1 MVLGASIS
9 DPEKTC
15 SCRWGGN
22 NMTLQD
28 YLEALR
34 RQWIVIVALTVIG
47 AGAAFGYA
55 RTLPPEYSS
64 TAAVMVIPQRG
75 DSTNELV
82 QGSSYVQS
90 LVQTY
95 AVLASSPL
103 VLTPVIDEL
112 DLDETA
118 TQLAKR
124 VSVVNTLNTVVIEIS
139 VTDEDPERAQETAA
153 AITDSLISAVAEV
166 SPSDAENNPAVRLE
180 TIAPA
185 RMPQAPIGPNT
196 RLYAMIGA
204 AIGLALSV
212 AYALFRRAL
221 GTRVSER
228 ADISAVTDAPV
239 LGEIVAWRRN
249 YTILSTMLRSR
260 DSRSAESFR
269 ALAANLK
276 YVAVDRDLQVVMM
289 TSSAP
294 HEGKSSVSIG
304 LAAALAE
311 SGHGVVV
318 IDADLRRSSVA
329 TQLQLEGAVGVTSIL
344 VGDAT
349 FDEAVQHSESMNFDI
364 IAGGSP
370 APNPGQLITSHRLRD
385 IVEEARSRYEYVIVD
400 SAPALVVSDAL
411 RLADLADGVL
421 VVARSG
427 RTRRKQIAAVLA
439 TLKSTHKDVVGIV
452 LNAVKRNERGPY
464 YVPETRSQRWSRAVK
479 QQAGP
484 RPAGKTG
491 TSAAEEE

>member
-1 MVLGASIS
+1 
-9 DPEKTC
+9 
-15 SCRWGGN
+15 
-22 NMTLQD
+22 MTLQD
-28 YLEALR
+28 YLETLR
-34 RQWIVIVALTVIG
+34 RHWLVIVGLAVIG
-47 AGAAFGYA
+47 AAAAFGYA

-64 TAAVMVIPQRG
+64 TAAVMVVPQHG
-75 DSTNELV
+75 DNTNELV

-103 VLTPVIDEL
+103 VLTPVIE
-112 DLDETA
+112 DLGLEETA

-124 VSVVNTLNTVVIEIS
+124 VTVVNTLNTVVIEIS
-139 VTDEDPERAQETAA
+139 VTDEEAEQAQRIAA
-153 AITDSLISAVAEV
+153 AITDSLIDAVPKV
-166 SPSDAENNPAVRLE
+166 SPSDAENEPAVRLQ

-196 RLYAMIGA
+196 RLYTLIGA
-204 AIGLALSV
+204 ALGLALGI
-212 AYALFRRAL
+212 AYALFRRVL
-221 GTRVSER
+221 GTRIVER
-228 ADISAVTDAPV
+228 GDIAAVTDAPV
-239 LGEIVAWRRN
+239 IGEIVAWRRN

-269 ALAANLK
+269 GLAANLK
-276 YVAVDRDLQVVMM
+276 YVAIDRDLRVVMM

-311 SGHGVVV
+311 SGHKVLV

-329 TQLQLEGAVGVTSIL
+329 AQLQLEGSVGVTSIL
-344 VGDAT
+344 VGDVT
-349 FDEAVQHSESMNFDI
+349 FDEAVQRSESMHIDI
-364 IAGGSP
+364 IAGGSS
-370 APNPGQLITSHRLRD
+370 APNPGQLITSHRLREL
-385 IVEEARSRYEYVIVD
+385 VNTAREQYEYVIID

-411 RLADLADGVL
+411 WLADLADGVL

-427 RTRRKQIAAVLA
+427 TTRRKQISAVLA
-439 TLKSTHKDVVGIV
+439 TLKSTHKEVVGIV

-464 YVPETRSQRWSRAVK
+464 YVPDNAGRRWSRRETPAVEDTVK
-479 QQAGP
+479 PGADV
-484 RPAGKTG
+484 
-491 TSAAEEE
+491 

>member
-1 MVLGASIS
+1 
-9 DPEKTC
+9 
-15 SCRWGGN
+15 
-22 NMTLQD
+22 MTLQD
-28 YLEALR
+28 YIDALR

-47 AGAAFGYA
+47 AGAAFGYS
-55 RTLPPEYSS
+55 RTLPSEYSS

-103 VLTPVIDEL
+103 VLTPVIE
-112 DLDETA
+112 DLGLEETA
-118 TQLAKR
+118 TQLANR
-124 VSVVNTLNTVVIEIS
+124 VAVVNTLNTVVIEIS
-139 VTDEDPERAQETAA
+139 VTDTDKERAQETAA
-153 AITDSLISAVAEV
+153 AITDSLIDAVADV
-166 SPSDAENNPAVRLE
+166 SPSDAEGQPAVRLE

-185 RMPQAPIGPNT
+185 RMPQAPIAPNT
-196 RLYAMIGA
+196 RLFAMIGA
-204 AIGLALSV
+204 AIGFGLSV
-212 AYALFRRAL
+212 AYALFRRVL
-221 GTRVSER
+221 GTRLTDS
-228 ADISAVTDAPV
+228 ADITAITDAPV
-239 LGEIVAWRRN
+239 IGEIVAWRRN
-249 YTILSTMLRSR
+249 YTILSTMLRSK

-276 YVAVDRDLQVVMM
+276 YVAVDRDLRVVMM

-311 SGHGVVV
+311 SGHKVVV

-329 TQLQLEGAVGVTSIL
+329 NALQLEGSVGVTSIL
-344 VGDAT
+344 VGDVT
-349 FDEAVQHSESMNFDI
+349 FEEAVQRSESMKIDVV
-364 IAGGSP
+364 AGGAT

-385 IVEEARSRYEYVIVD
+385 LVDEARDKYEYVIID

-411 RLADLADGVL
+411 WLADLADGVL

-427 RTRRKQIAAVLA
+427 RTRRKQISAVLA
-439 TLKSTHKDVVGIV
+439 TLKSTRKDVVGIV
-452 LNAVKRNERGPY
+452 LNAVKRNESSPY
-464 YVPETRSQRWSRAVK
+464 YAPDAPSRRRLRAPKQKSTRA
-479 QQAGP
+479 QAK
-484 RPAGKTG
+484 AG
-491 TSAAEEE
+491 SASDE

>member
-1 MVLGASIS
+1 
-9 DPEKTC
+9 
-15 SCRWGGN
+15 
-22 NMTLQD
+22 MTLQD
-28 YLEALR
+28 YIDALR
-34 RQWIVIVALTVIG
+34 RQWIVIVALTVLG

-64 TAAVMVIPQRG
+64 TAAVMVIAQRG

-103 VLTPVIDEL
+103 VLSPVIEEL

-139 VTDEDPERAQETAA
+139 VTDTDKERAQETAA
-153 AITDSLISAVAEV
+153 AITDSLISAVSDV
-166 SPSDAENNPAVRLE
+166 SPSDAEGQPAVRLE

-196 RLYAMIGA
+196 RLLTIIGA
-204 AIGLALSV
+204 AIGFGLSV
-212 AYALFRRAL
+212 AYALFRRVL
-221 GTRVSER
+221 GTRMTER
-228 ADISAVTDAPV
+228 SDIAAVTDAPV

-276 YVAVDRDLQVVMM
+276 YVAVDRDLRVVMV

-311 SGHGVVV
+311 SGHSVVI

-329 TQLQLEGAVGVTSIL
+329 NALQLEGAVGVTSIL
-344 VGDAT
+344 VGDVT
-349 FDEAVQHSESMNFDI
+349 LEEAVQHSESMNIDVV
-364 IAGGSP
+364 AGGAT

-385 IVEEARSRYEYVIVD
+385 LVAEARDRYEYVIID

-411 RLADLADGVL
+411 WLADLADGVL

-427 RTRRKQIAAVLA
+427 KTRRKQISAVLS
-439 TLKSTHKDVVGIV
+439 TLKSTHKDVFGIV
-452 LNAVKRNERGPY
+452 LNAVKRNESSPY
-464 YVPETRSQRWSRAVK
+464 YQPDVPTRRWPRSSARKSVTATSGAAKSGATESRVEDAPD
-479 QQAGP
+479 A
-484 RPAGKTG
+484 
-491 TSAAEEE
+491 

>member
-1 MVLGASIS
+1 
-9 DPEKTC
+9 
-15 SCRWGGN
+15 
-22 NMTLQD
+22 MTLQD
-28 YLEALR
+28 YFEALR
-34 RQWIVIVALTVIG
+34 RQWIVIVALTIIG
-47 AGAAFGYA
+47 AGAAFGYS

-103 VLTPVIDEL
+103 VLTPVID
-112 DLDETA
+112 DLGLEETA

-139 VTDEDPERAQETAA
+139 VTDNAKERAQETAA
-153 AITDSLISAVAEV
+153 AITESLIAAVADV
-166 SPSDAENNPAVRLE
+166 SPSDAEDNPAVRLE

-196 RLYAMIGA
+196 RLLTLIGA

-212 AYALFRRAL
+212 AYALFRRVL
-221 GTRVSER
+221 GTRITER
-228 ADISAVTDAPV
+228 GDIAAVTDAPV
-239 LGEIVAWRRN
+239 LGEIVAWRRS

-311 SGHGVVV
+311 AGHHVLV

-329 TQLQLEGAVGVTSIL
+329 TQLQLEGAIGVTSIL
-344 VGDAT
+344 VGDVT
-349 FDEAVQHSESMNFDI
+349 FVEAVQHSESMKIDI
-364 IAGGSP
+364 IAGGAP

-385 IVEEARSRYEYVIVD
+385 LVAQAREFYEYVIID
-400 SAPALVVSDAL
+400 SAPALVVSDAI

-427 RTRRKQIAAVLA
+427 RTRRKQISAVLS
-439 TLKSTHKDVVGIV
+439 TMKSTNKDVVGIV
-452 LNAVKRNERGPY
+452 LNAVKRNESSPY
-464 YVPETRSQRWSRAVK
+464 YVPDTSSRRWSRSSK
-479 QQAGP
+479 ESSTRTKNEP
-484 RPAGKTG
+484 G
-491 TSAAEEE
+491 TDVADA

>member
-1 MVLGASIS
+1 
-9 DPEKTC
+9 
-15 SCRWGGN
+15 
-22 NMTLQD
+22 MTLQD
-28 YLEALR
+28 YVDSLR
-34 RQWIVIVALTVIG
+34 KHWLVIVALTILG

-64 TAAVMVIPQRG
+64 TAAVMLVPQRG

-82 QGSSYVQS
+82 QGTSYVQS

-103 VLTPVIDEL
+103 VLSPVIDEL
-112 DLDETA
+112 DLEGTP

-139 VTDEDPERAQETAA
+139 VTDSSAEQAQRITE
-153 AITDSLISAVAEV
+153 AITDSLIEAVPTV
-166 SPSDAENNPAVRLE
+166 SPSDADNQPAVRLE

-196 RLYAMIGA
+196 RLITLIGA
-204 AIGLALSV
+204 AIGLALAV
-212 AYALFRRAL
+212 TYALFRRVL
-221 GTRVSER
+221 GTRITER
-228 ADISAVTDAPV
+228 SDIAAVTDAPV
-239 LGEIVAWRRN
+239 IGEIVAWRRS

-269 ALAANLK
+269 GLAANLK
-276 YVAVDRDLQVVMM
+276 YVAVDRDLRVVMM

-304 LAAALAE
+304 LATALAE
-311 SGHGVVV
+311 PGHRVLV
-318 IDADLRRSSVA
+318 IDADLRRSSIA
-329 TQLQLEGAVGVTSIL
+329 AQLQLEGSVGVTSVL

-349 FDEAVQHSESMNFDI
+349 FEEAVQHSESMNIDI
-364 IAGGSP
+364 IAGGAT
-370 APNPGQLITSHRLRD
+370 APNPGQLITSHRLREL
-385 IVEEARSRYEYVIVD
+385 VEEARDRYEYVIID

-411 RLADLADGVL
+411 LLADLADGVL

-427 RTRRKQIAAVLA
+427 RTRRKQIISVLD

-452 LNAVKRNERGPY
+452 LNAVKRKERGPY
-464 YVPETRSQRWSRAVK
+464 YVPDDVSGRRWSLPLRSGADVAK
-479 QQAGP
+479 RSSDA
-484 RPAGKTG
+484 PASKARDDAS
-491 TSAAEEE
+491 TSKP

>member
-1 MVLGASIS
+1 
-9 DPEKTC
+9 
-15 SCRWGGN
+15 
-22 NMTLQD
+22 MTLQD
-28 YLEALR
+28 YIDALR
-34 RQWIVIVALTVIG
+34 RQWIVIVALTIIG
-47 AGAAFGYA
+47 AGAAFGYS

-103 VLTPVIDEL
+103 VLTPVIDDLE
-112 DLDETA
+112 LDETA

-139 VTDEDPERAQETAA
+139 VTDTDKERAQETAA
-153 AITDSLISAVAEV
+153 AITDSLIGAVAEV
-166 SPSDAENNPAVRLE
+166 SPSDAEGAPAVRLE

-185 RMPQAPIGPNT
+185 REPQAPIGPNT
-196 RLYAMIGA
+196 RLFAIIGA
-204 AIGLALSV
+204 AIGFGLSV
-212 AYALFRRAL
+212 AYALFRRVL
-221 GTRVSER
+221 GTRISER
-228 ADISAVTDAPV
+228 SDIAAVTDAPV
-239 LGEIVAWRRN
+239 IGEIVAWRRT

-311 SGHGVVV
+311 SNHDVLL

-329 TQLQLEGAVGVTSIL
+329 TALQLEGAVGVTSIL
-344 VGDAT
+344 VGDVT
-349 FDEAVQHSESMNFDI
+349 FDEAVQHSEAMNIDI
-364 IAGGSP
+364 IAGGAT
-370 APNPGQLITSHRLRD
+370 APNPGQLITSHRLREL
-385 IVEEARSRYEYVIVD
+385 VAEARERYEYVIVD

-411 RLADLADGVL
+411 WLADLSDGVL

-427 RTRRKQIAAVLA
+427 RTRRKQISAVLS
-439 TLKSTHKDVVGIV
+439 TLKSTKKDVVGIV
-452 LNAVKRNERGPY
+452 LNAVKRNESSPY
-464 YVPETRSQRWSRAVK
+464 YVPDAPSRTWSRSTKRKKAALT
-479 QQAGP
+479 AGETD
-484 RPAGKTG
+484 RDAGD
-491 TSAAEEE
+491 A

>member
-1 MVLGASIS
+1 MS
-9 DPEKTC
+9 
-15 SCRWGGN
+15 
-22 NMTLQD
+22 LQD
-28 YLEALR
+28 YLDALR
-34 RQWIVIVALTVIG
+34 RQWIVIVALTIIG
-47 AGAAFGYA
+47 AGAAFGYS

-95 AVLASSPL
+95 AVLASSPR
-103 VLTPVIDEL
+103 VLSPVID
-112 DLDETA
+112 DLGLEETA
-118 TQLAKR
+118 TQLANR
-124 VSVVNTLNTVVIEIS
+124 VTVVNTLNTVVIEIS
-139 VTDEDPERAQETAA
+139 VTDNDKDRAQETTA
-153 AITDSLISAVAEV
+153 AITESLISAVADV
-166 SPSDAENNPAVRLE
+166 SPSDATGQPAVRLE

-196 RLYAMIGA
+196 RLLTLIGA
-204 AIGLALSV
+204 ALGLALSV
-212 AYALFRRAL
+212 GYALIRRAL
-221 GTRVSER
+221 GTRVAER
-228 ADISAVTDAPV
+228 GDIASVTDAPV

-249 YTILSTMLRSR
+249 YTVLSTMLRSR
-260 DSRSAESFR
+260 DSRAAESFR

-276 YVAVDRDLQVVMM
+276 YVAVDRELQVVMM

-311 SGHGVVV
+311 SNHDVLV

-344 VGDAT
+344 VGEAT
-349 FDEAVQHSESMNFDI
+349 LDEAVQHAQSMNIDI

-370 APNPGQLITSHRLRD
+370 APNPGQLITSHRLREL
-385 IVEEARSRYEYVIVD
+385 VAEARERYEYVIID

-411 RLADLADGVL
+411 WLADLSDGVL

-427 RTRRKQIAAVLA
+427 KTRRKQVTAVLA
-439 TLKSTHKDVVGIV
+439 ALKSTHKDVVGIV
-452 LNAVKRNERGPY
+452 LNAVKRKERGPY
-464 YVPETRSQRWSRAVK
+464 YVPETPPRRLSRATK
-479 QQAGP
+479 
-484 RPAGKTG
+484 RTN
-491 TSAAEEE
+491 TRAEGNPGDHAREDA

>member
-1 MVLGASIS
+1 
-9 DPEKTC
+9 
-15 SCRWGGN
+15 
-22 NMTLQD
+22 MTLQD
-28 YLEALR
+28 YIDALR

-64 TAAVMVIPQRG
+64 TAAVMVIAQRG

-103 VLTPVIDEL
+103 VLAPVIEEL
-112 DLDETA
+112 DLDETP

-139 VTDEDPERAQETAA
+139 VTDTDKERAQETAA
-153 AITDSLISAVAEV
+153 AITDSLISAVSDV
-166 SPSDAENNPAVRLE
+166 SPSDAEGQPAVRME

-196 RLYAMIGA
+196 RLLVIIGA
-204 AIGLALSV
+204 AIGFGLSV
-212 AYALFRRAL
+212 AYALLRRAL
-221 GTRVSER
+221 GTRLSER
-228 ADISAVTDAPV
+228 ADIAAITDAPV

-276 YVAVDRDLQVVMM
+276 YVAVDRDLRVVMV

-311 SGHGVVV
+311 SGHSVVI

-329 TQLQLEGAVGVTSIL
+329 HALQLEGAVGVTSIL
-344 VGDAT
+344 VGDVTLA
-349 FDEAVQHSESMNFDI
+349 EAVQHSESLDI
-364 IAGGSP
+364 DVVAGGAT

-385 IVEEARSRYEYVIVD
+385 LVSEAREEYEYVIID

-411 RLADLADGVL
+411 WLADLADGVL
-421 VVARSG
+421 VVVRSG
-427 RTRRKQIAAVLA
+427 KTRRKQISAVLT
-439 TLKSTHKDVVGIV
+439 TLRSTHKDVFGIV
-452 LNAVKRNERGPY
+452 LNAVKRNESSPY
-464 YVPETRSQRWSRAVK
+464 YQPDAPARRWPRAAARK
-479 QQAGP
+479 KLGATTGP
-484 RPAGKTG
+484 DDAPDA
-491 TSAAEEE
+491 

>member
-1 MVLGASIS
+1 
-9 DPEKTC
+9 
-15 SCRWGGN
+15 
-22 NMTLQD
+22 MTLQE
-28 YLEALR
+28 YVGILR
-34 RQWIVIVALTVIG
+34 RQWIVIVALTIVG

-112 DLDETA
+112 GLDETA

-139 VTDEDPERAQETAA
+139 VTDTGRERAQDITA
-153 AITDSLISAVAEV
+153 AITDSLIAAVADV
-166 SPSDAENNPAVRLE
+166 SPSDAEDNPAVRLE

-196 RLYAMIGA
+196 RLITIIGA
-204 AIGLALSV
+204 AIGLALGV
-212 AYALFRRAL
+212 AYALLRRAL
-221 GTRVSER
+221 GTRITER
-228 ADISAVTDAPV
+228 GDIAAVTDAPV
-239 LGEIVAWRRN
+239 LGEIVAWRRS

-269 ALAANLK
+269 GLAANLK
-276 YVAVDRDLQVVMM
+276 YVAVDRQLQVVMM

-311 SGHGVVV
+311 AGHSVLV

-329 TQLQLEGAVGVTSIL
+329 TQLQLEGAIGVTSIL
-344 VGDAT
+344 VGDVS
-349 FDEAVQHSESMNFDI
+349 FEEAVQRSPSMNIDI
-364 IAGGSP
+364 IAGGAT

-385 IVEEARSRYEYVIVD
+385 LVEEARERYEYVIID

-421 VVARSG
+421 VVTRSG
-427 RTRRKQIAAVLA
+427 VTRRKQIIAVLA

-464 YVPETRSQRWSRAVK
+464 YVQDAPARRWSKR
-479 QQAGP
+479 
-484 RPAGKTG
+484 
-491 TSAAEEE
+491 TSTRIAEKHGVDITDA

>member
-1 MVLGASIS
+1 
-9 DPEKTC
+9 
-15 SCRWGGN
+15 
-22 NMTLQD
+22 MTLQD
-28 YLEALR
+28 YIDALR
-34 RQWIVIVALTVIG
+34 RQWIVIVALTIIG
-47 AGAAFGYA
+47 AGAAFGYS

-103 VLTPVIDEL
+103 VLSPVIDDL

-139 VTDEDPERAQETAA
+139 VTDNDRLRAQETAS
-153 AITDSLISAVAEV
+153 AITDSLIAAVADV
-166 SPSDAENNPAVRLE
+166 SPSDAEGAPAVRLE

-185 RMPQAPIGPNT
+185 REPQAPIGPNT
-196 RLYAMIGA
+196 RLFALIGA
-204 AIGLALSV
+204 AIGFGLSV
-212 AYALFRRAL
+212 AYALFRRVL
-221 GTRVSER
+221 GTRITER
-228 ADISAVTDAPV
+228 SDIAAITDAPV
-239 LGEIVAWRRN
+239 IGEIVAWRRA

-311 SGHGVVV
+311 SNHDVLL

-329 TQLQLEGAVGVTSIL
+329 NALQLEGAVGVTSIL

-349 FDEAVQHSESMNFDI
+349 FDEAVQHSDAVNIDI
-364 IAGGSP
+364 IAGGAA
-370 APNPGQLITSHRLRD
+370 APNPGQLITSHRLREL
-385 IVEEARSRYEYVIVD
+385 VAEARERYEYVIVD

-411 RLADLADGVL
+411 WLADLSDGVL

-427 RTRRKQIAAVLA
+427 RTRRKQISAVLS
-439 TLKSTHKDVVGIV
+439 TLKSTKKDVVGIV
-452 LNAVKRNERGPY
+452 LNAVTRKESSPY
-464 YVPETRSQRWSRAVK
+464 YAPDAPKRFL
-479 QQAGP
+479 G
-484 RPAGKTG
+484 RPAARR
-491 TSAAEEE
+491 AARTTKEIGGDAGDA

>member
-1 MVLGASIS
+1 
-9 DPEKTC
+9 
-15 SCRWGGN
+15 
-22 NMTLQD
+22 MTLQD
-28 YLEALR
+28 YVDSLR
-34 RQWIVIVALTVIG
+34 KHWLVIIALTILG

-64 TAAVMVIPQRG
+64 TAAVMVVPQRG

-82 QGSSYVQS
+82 QGTSYVQS

-103 VLTPVIDEL
+103 VLSPVIDEL
-112 DLDETA
+112 GLEGTP

-139 VTDEDPERAQETAA
+139 VTDSSAEQAQRIAE
-153 AITDSLISAVAEV
+153 AITDSLIAAVPAV
-166 SPSDAENNPAVRLE
+166 SPSDADNQPAVRLE

-196 RLYAMIGA
+196 RLLTLIGA
-204 AIGLALSV
+204 AIGLALGV
-212 AYALFRRAL
+212 AYALFRRVL
-221 GTRVSER
+221 GTRVTER

-239 LGEIVAWRRN
+239 IGEIVAWRRN
-249 YTILSTMLRSR
+249 YSILSTMLRSR

-269 ALAANLK
+269 GLAANLK
-276 YVAVDRDLQVVMM
+276 YVAVDRDLRVVMM

-304 LAAALAE
+304 LATALAE
-311 SGHGVVV
+311 PGHSVLL
-318 IDADLRRSSVA
+318 IDADLRRSSIA
-329 TQLQLEGAVGVTSIL
+329 TQLQLEGSVGVTSVL
-344 VGDAT
+344 VGEAT
-349 FDEAVQHSESMNFDI
+349 FEEAVQHSESMNIDI
-364 IAGGSP
+364 IAGGAP
-370 APNPGQLITSHRLRD
+370 APNPGQLITSHRLREL
-385 IVEEARSRYEYVIVD
+385 VEEAREKYEYVIID

-411 RLADLADGVL
+411 LLADLADGVL

-427 RTRRKQIAAVLA
+427 RTRRKQVINVLA

-452 LNAVKRNERGPY
+452 LNAVKRKERGPY
-464 YVPETRSQRWSRAVK
+464 YVPDDTPGRRWSLPLR
-479 QQAGP
+479 
-484 RPAGKTG
+484 
-491 TSAAEEE
+491 SAADAAKKPSRDAPVSETLDDAPVSEKLDDAPTSKS

>member
-1 MVLGASIS
+1 
-9 DPEKTC
+9 
-15 SCRWGGN
+15 
-22 NMTLQD
+22 MTLQD
-28 YLEALR
+28 YVDSLR
-34 RQWIVIVALTVIG
+34 KHWLVIIALTILG

-64 TAAVMVIPQRG
+64 TAAVMVVPQRG

-82 QGSSYVQS
+82 QGTSYVQS

-103 VLTPVIDEL
+103 VLSPVIDEL
-112 DLDETA
+112 NLEGTP

-139 VTDEDPERAQETAA
+139 VTDSSAEQAQRIAE
-153 AITDSLISAVAEV
+153 AITDSLIAAVPAV
-166 SPSDAENNPAVRLE
+166 SPSDADNQPAVRLE

-196 RLYAMIGA
+196 RLLTLIGA
-204 AIGLALSV
+204 AIGLALGV
-212 AYALFRRAL
+212 AYALFRRVL
-221 GTRVSER
+221 GTRVTER

-239 LGEIVAWRRN
+239 IGEIVAWRRN
-249 YTILSTMLRSR
+249 YSILSTMLRSR

-269 ALAANLK
+269 GLAANLK
-276 YVAVDRDLQVVMM
+276 YVAVDRDLRVVMM

-304 LAAALAE
+304 LATALAE
-311 SGHGVVV
+311 PGHSVLL
-318 IDADLRRSSVA
+318 IDADLRRSSIA
-329 TQLQLEGAVGVTSIL
+329 TQLQLEGSVGVTSVL
-344 VGDAT
+344 VGEAT
-349 FDEAVQHSESMNFDI
+349 FEEAVQHSESMNIDI
-364 IAGGSP
+364 IAGGAP
-370 APNPGQLITSHRLRD
+370 APNPGQLITSHRLREL
-385 IVEEARSRYEYVIVD
+385 VEEAREKYEYVIID

-411 RLADLADGVL
+411 LLADLADGVL

-427 RTRRKQIAAVLA
+427 RTRRKQVINVLA

-452 LNAVKRNERGPY
+452 LNAVKRKERGPY
-464 YVPETRSQRWSRAVK
+464 YVPDDTPGRRWSLPLR
-479 QQAGP
+479 
-484 RPAGKTG
+484 
-491 TSAAEEE
+491 SAADAAKKPSRDAPVSETLDDAPVSEKLDDAPTSKS

>member
-1 MVLGASIS
+1 MS
-9 DPEKTC
+9 
-15 SCRWGGN
+15 
-22 NMTLQD
+22 LQD
-28 YLEALR
+28 YLDALR
-34 RQWIVIVALTVIG
+34 RQWIVIIALTIIG
-47 AGAAFGYA
+47 AGAAYGYS

-118 TQLAKR
+118 TQLANR
-124 VSVVNTLNTVVIEIS
+124 VSVVNTLNTVVVEIS
-139 VTDEDPERAQETAA
+139 VSDTDKDQAQAITA
-153 AITDSLISAVAEV
+153 AITESLVSAVADV
-166 SPSDAENNPAVRLE
+166 SPSDANGQPAVRLE

-196 RLYAMIGA
+196 RLITMIGA
-204 AIGLALSV
+204 ALGLALSV
-212 AYALFRRAL
+212 GYALIRRAL
-221 GTRVSER
+221 GTRIAER
-228 ADISAVTDAPV
+228 ADIASVTDAPV
-239 LGEIVAWRRN
+239 IGEIVAWRRS
-249 YTILSTMLRSR
+249 YTVLSTMLRSR
-260 DSRSAESFR
+260 DSRAAESFR

-276 YVAVDRDLQVVMM
+276 YVAVDRELQVVMM

-311 SGHGVVV
+311 SNHDVLV

-349 FDEAVQHSESMNFDI
+349 FEEAVQHSTSMNIDI

-370 APNPGQLITSHRLRD
+370 APNPGQLITSHRLREL
-385 IVEEARSRYEYVIVD
+385 VEQARERYEYVIID

-411 RLADLADGVL
+411 WLADLSDGVL

-427 RTRRKQIAAVLA
+427 KTRRKQVSAVLSA
-439 TLKSTHKDVVGIV
+439 LKSTHKDVIGIV
-452 LNAVKRNERGPY
+452 LNAVKRKERGPY
-464 YVPETRSQRWSRAVK
+464 YVAETPSRRSTRASK
-479 QQAGP
+479 RA
-484 RPAGKTG
+484 AALAEGKPGVDATPD
-491 TSAAEEE
+491 A

>member
-1 MVLGASIS
+1 
-9 DPEKTC
+9 
-15 SCRWGGN
+15 
-22 NMTLQD
+22 MTLQD
-28 YLEALR
+28 YFDALR
-34 RQWIVIVALTVIG
+34 RQWIVIVALTIIG
-47 AGAAFGYA
+47 AGAAFGYS

-103 VLTPVIDEL
+103 VLTPVIEEL
-112 DLDETA
+112 GIEETA

-139 VTDEDPERAQETAA
+139 VTDNDKERAQETAA
-153 AITDSLISAVAEV
+153 AITDSLVAAVARV

-196 RLYAMIGA
+196 RLYTLIGA

-212 AYALFRRAL
+212 AYALFRRVL
-221 GTRVSER
+221 GTRITER
-228 ADISAVTDAPV
+228 SDIAAVTDAPV
-239 LGEIVAWRRN
+239 LGEIVAWRRS

-276 YVAVDRDLQVVMM
+276 YVAVDRDLQVVMT

-311 SGHGVVV
+311 AGHHVLV

-329 TQLQLEGAVGVTSIL
+329 SQLQLEGAIGVTSIL
-344 VGDAT
+344 VGDVS
-349 FDEAVQHSESMNFDI
+349 FVEAVQHSESMKIDI
-364 IAGGSP
+364 IAGGAP

-385 IVEEARSRYEYVIVD
+385 LVEQAREYYEYVIID
-400 SAPALVVSDAL
+400 SAPALVVSDAI

-427 RTRRKQIAAVLA
+427 RTRRKQISAVLA
-439 TLKSTHKDVVGIV
+439 TMKSTNKDVVGIV
-452 LNAVKRNERGPY
+452 LNAVKRNESSPY
-464 YVPETRSQRWSRAVK
+464 YVPDAPSRRWTRSSK
-479 QQAGP
+479 GTS
-484 RPAGKTG
+484 TG
-491 TSAAEEE
+491 TKEESGTDVSDA

>member
-1 MVLGASIS
+1 
-9 DPEKTC
+9 
-15 SCRWGGN
+15 
-22 NMTLQD
+22 MTLQD
-28 YLEALR
+28 YLDALR
-34 RQWIVIVALTVIG
+34 RQWIVIVALTIIG

-103 VLTPVIDEL
+103 VLTPVIDDL
-112 DLDETA
+112 NLDETA

-124 VSVVNTLNTVVIEIS
+124 VTVVNTLNTVVIEIS

-153 AITDSLISAVAEV
+153 AITDSLIAAVAQV

-196 RLYAMIGA
+196 RLYALIGA

-221 GTRVSER
+221 GTRITER
-228 ADISAVTDAPV
+228 ADIAAVTDAPV

-276 YVAVDRDLQVVMM
+276 YVAVDRDLRVVMM

-311 SGHGVVV
+311 SGHSVVV

-344 VGDAT
+344 VGDVT
-349 FDEAVQHSESMNFDI
+349 FDEAVQHAESMNIDI
-364 IAGGSP
+364 IAGGAP
-370 APNPGQLITSHRLRD
+370 APNPGQLITSHKLRE
-385 IVEEARSRYEYVIVD
+385 IVEEARDRYEYVIVD

-411 RLADLADGVL
+411 WLADLADGVL

-427 RTRRKQIAAVLA
+427 RTRRKQINAVLA
-439 TLKSTHKDVVGIV
+439 TLKSTHKDVIGIV

-464 YVPETRSQRWSRAVK
+464 YVPETRTQRWT
-479 QQAGP
+479 
-484 RPAGKTG
+484 RPGKLATPSTTGKTG
-491 TSAAEEE
+491 ANAADDE